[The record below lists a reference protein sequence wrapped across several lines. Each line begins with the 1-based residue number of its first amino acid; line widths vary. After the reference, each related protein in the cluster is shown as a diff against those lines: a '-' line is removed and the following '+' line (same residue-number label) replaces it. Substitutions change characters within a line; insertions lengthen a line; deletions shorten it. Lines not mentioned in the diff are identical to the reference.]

1 MERLYACFDEH
12 VGICSDSRS
21 LESGQIFFALKGERF
36 DGHSFAVQ
44 ALAEG
49 ATAVVVEDLPSGLD
63 VSDPRVFHVP
73 SVLQALQ
80 DLARYHRRQWGKP
93 IVAMTGS
100 NGKTTV
106 KELFAAVLSQ
116 KFNLHATKGN
126 FNNHLGVPF
135 TLLQLRTTHELA
147 VVEMGANHQGEID
160 LLSRIAEPSLGY
172 ITNFGRAH
180 LEGFGGVEGVIKGK
194 TELYRYLRASQG
206 EILCNPE
213 DSLQVAHAGP
223 GALVFEPKLST
234 WMEDDGFVHISDG
247 THSVKSHLSGSFQ
260 GNNLKAAWTLGLHYG
275 LNPEAICAGI
285 SSYIPSNNRGEL
297 RKTAKNTLFL
307 DAYNANPSSMELSF
321 LYAKG
326 SHPELPHVYIA
337 GDLFELGSY
346 SALEH
351 QRMVDLFV
359 HHQATHV
366 WLIGEAFS
374 ACRFPDHY
382 RSFGKTSEALIALQE
397 AQVRDSFVWIK
408 GSRGMALESL
418 LPAL

>member
-49 ATAVVVEDLPSGLD
+49 ASAVVVEDLPSGLD

-135 TLLQLRTTHELA
+135 TLLQLRSAHELA

-223 GALVFEPKLST
+223 GALVFEPQLST

-359 HHQATHV
+359 DHQATHV

-382 RSFGKTSEALIALQE
+382 RSFSKTSEALIAMQE

>member
-63 VSDPRVFHVP
+63 ASDPRVFHVP

-80 DLARYHRRQWGKP
+80 DLARYHRRKWGKP

-135 TLLQLRTTHELA
+135 TLLQLRSAHELA

-359 HHQATHV
+359 DHQATHV

-382 RSFGKTSEALIALQE
+382 RSFSKTSEALIAMQE

>member
-49 ATAVVVEDLPSGLD
+49 ASAVVVEDLPSGLD

-135 TLLQLRTTHELA
+135 TLLQLRSAHELA

-194 TELYRYLRASQG
+194 TELYRYLQASQG

-223 GALVFEPKLST
+223 GALVFEPQLST

-359 HHQATHV
+359 DHQATHV

-382 RSFGKTSEALIALQE
+382 RSFSKTSEALIAMQE

-418 LPAL
+418 LPVL

>member
-49 ATAVVVEDLPSGLD
+49 ASAVVVEDLPSGLNA
-63 VSDPRVFHVP
+63 SDPRVFHVP

-135 TLLQLRTTHELA
+135 TLLQLRSAHELA

-194 TELYRYLRASQG
+194 TELYRYLQASQG

-359 HHQATHV
+359 DHQATHV

-382 RSFGKTSEALIALQE
+382 RSFSKTSEALIAMQE

-418 LPAL
+418 LPVL

>member
-49 ATAVVVEDLPSGLD
+49 ATAVVVEDLPSGLEA
-63 VSDPRVFHVP
+63 SDPRVFHVP

-213 DSLQVAHAGP
+213 DSVQVAHAGP

-359 HHQATHV
+359 DHQATHV

>member
-49 ATAVVVEDLPSGLD
+49 ASAVVVEDLPSGLD
-63 VSDPRVFHVP
+63 ASDPRVFHVP

-135 TLLQLRTTHELA
+135 TLLQLRSAHELA

-194 TELYRYLRASQG
+194 TELYRYLQASQG

-223 GALVFEPKLST
+223 GALVFEPQLST

-359 HHQATHV
+359 DHQATHV

-382 RSFGKTSEALIALQE
+382 RSFSKTSEALIALQE

>member
-49 ATAVVVEDLPSGLD
+49 ASAVVVEDLPSGLD
-63 VSDPRVFHVP
+63 ALDPRVFHVP

-80 DLARYHRRQWGKP
+80 DLSRYHRRQWGKP

-135 TLLQLRTTHELA
+135 TLLQLRSAHELA

-359 HHQATHV
+359 DHQATHV

-382 RSFGKTSEALIALQE
+382 RSFSKTSEALIAMQE

>member
-1 MERLYACFDEH
+1 MERLYPCFDEH

-49 ATAVVVEDLPSGLD
+49 ASAVVVEDLPSGLD

-135 TLLQLRTTHELA
+135 TLLQLRSAHELA

-194 TELYRYLRASQG
+194 TELYRYLQASQG

-223 GALVFEPKLST
+223 GALVFEPQLST

-359 HHQATHV
+359 DHQATHV

-382 RSFGKTSEALIALQE
+382 RSFSKTSEALSAMQE

>member
-49 ATAVVVEDLPSGLD
+49 ASAVVVEDLPSGLD
-63 VSDPRVFHVP
+63 ASDPRVFHVP

-135 TLLQLRTTHELA
+135 TLLQLRSAHELA

-194 TELYRYLRASQG
+194 TELYRYLQASQG

-359 HHQATHV
+359 DHQATHV

-382 RSFGKTSEALIALQE
+382 RSFSKTSEALIAMQE

-418 LPAL
+418 LPVL

>member
-49 ATAVVVEDLPSGLD
+49 ASAVVVEDLPSGLD
-63 VSDPRVFHVP
+63 ASDPRVFHVP

-135 TLLQLRTTHELA
+135 TLLQLRSAHELA

-194 TELYRYLRASQG
+194 TELYRYLQASQG

-223 GALVFEPKLST
+223 GALVFEPQLST

-359 HHQATHV
+359 DHQATHV

-382 RSFGKTSEALIALQE
+382 RSFSKTSEALIAMQE

-418 LPAL
+418 LPVL

>member
-49 ATAVVVEDLPSGLD
+49 ATAVVVEDLPSGID
-63 VSDPRVFHVP
+63 ASDPRVFHVP

-135 TLLQLRTTHELA
+135 TLLQLRTAHELA

-213 DSLQVAHAGP
+213 DSLQVANAGP
-223 GALVFEPKLST
+223 GALVFEPKLNT

-359 HHQATHV
+359 DHQATHV

>member
-49 ATAVVVEDLPSGLD
+49 ASAVVVEDLPSGLD
-63 VSDPRVFHVP
+63 ASDPRVFHVP

-135 TLLQLRTTHELA
+135 TLLQLRSGHELA

-223 GALVFEPKLST
+223 GALVFEPQLST

-359 HHQATHV
+359 DHQATHV

-382 RSFGKTSEALIALQE
+382 RSFSKTSEALIAMQE

-418 LPAL
+418 LPVL

>member
-49 ATAVVVEDLPSGLD
+49 ASAVVVEDLPSGLNA
-63 VSDPRVFHVP
+63 SDPRVFHVP

-135 TLLQLRTTHELA
+135 TLLQLRSAHELA

-234 WMEDDGFVHISDG
+234 WMDDDGFVHISDG

-359 HHQATHV
+359 DHQATHV

-382 RSFGKTSEALIALQE
+382 RSFSKTSEALIAMQE

-418 LPAL
+418 LPVL

>member
-49 ATAVVVEDLPSGLD
+49 ASAVVVEDLPSGLD
-63 VSDPRVFHVP
+63 ASDPRVFHVP

-135 TLLQLRTTHELA
+135 TLLQLRSGHELA

-223 GALVFEPKLST
+223 GALVFEPQLST

-359 HHQATHV
+359 DHQATHV

-382 RSFGKTSEALIALQE
+382 RSFSKTSEALIAMQE

>member
-49 ATAVVVEDLPSGLD
+49 ASAVVVEDLPSGLNA
-63 VSDPRVFHVP
+63 SDPRVFHVP

-135 TLLQLRTTHELA
+135 TLLQLRSAHELA

-194 TELYRYLRASQG
+194 TELYRYLQASQG

-223 GALVFEPKLST
+223 GALVFEPQLST

-359 HHQATHV
+359 DHQATHV

-382 RSFGKTSEALIALQE
+382 RSFSKTSEALIAMQE

>member
-49 ATAVVVEDLPSGLD
+49 ASAVVVEDLPSGLD
-63 VSDPRVFHVP
+63 ASDPRVFHVP

-80 DLARYHRRQWGKP
+80 DLARYHRRQWAKP

-135 TLLQLRTTHELA
+135 TLLQLRSAHELA

-194 TELYRYLRASQG
+194 TELYRYLQASQG

-359 HHQATHV
+359 DHQATHV

>member
-1 MERLYACFDEH
+1 MERLYPCFDEH

-49 ATAVVVEDLPSGLD
+49 ASAVVVEDLPSGLD
-63 VSDPRVFHVP
+63 ASDPRVFHVP

-135 TLLQLRTTHELA
+135 TLLQLRSAHELA

-359 HHQATHV
+359 DHQATHV

-382 RSFGKTSEALIALQE
+382 RSFSKTSEALIAMQE

-418 LPAL
+418 LPVL

>member
-135 TLLQLRTTHELA
+135 TLLQLRSAHELA

-359 HHQATHV
+359 DHQATHV

-382 RSFGKTSEALIALQE
+382 RSFSKTSEALIAMQE

-418 LPAL
+418 LPVL

>member
-382 RSFGKTSEALIALQE
+382 RSFSKTSEALIAMQE

>member
-1 MERLYACFDEH
+1 M
-12 VGICSDSRS
+12 
-21 LESGQIFFALKGERF
+21 
-36 DGHSFAVQ
+36 
-44 ALAEG
+44 
-49 ATAVVVEDLPSGLD
+49 EDLPSGLNA
-63 VSDPRVFHVP
+63 SDPRVFHVP

-126 FNNHLGVPF
+126 FNNRLGVPF
-135 TLLQLRTTHELA
+135 TLLQLRSAHELA

-359 HHQATHV
+359 DHQATHV

-382 RSFGKTSEALIALQE
+382 RSFSKTSEALIAMQE

-418 LPAL
+418 LPVL

>member
-49 ATAVVVEDLPSGLD
+49 ASAVVLEDLPSGLD
-63 VSDPRVFHVP
+63 ASDPRVFHVP

-135 TLLQLRTTHELA
+135 TLLQLRSAHELA

-194 TELYRYLRASQG
+194 TELYRYLQASQG

-223 GALVFEPKLST
+223 GALVFEPQLST

-359 HHQATHV
+359 DHQATHV

-382 RSFGKTSEALIALQE
+382 RSFSKTSEALIAMQE

>member
-49 ATAVVVEDLPSGLD
+49 ASAVVVEDLPSGLD
-63 VSDPRVFHVP
+63 ASDPRVFHVP

-135 TLLQLRTTHELA
+135 TLLQLRSAHELA

-359 HHQATHV
+359 DHQATHV

-382 RSFGKTSEALIALQE
+382 RSFSKTSEALIAMQE

-418 LPAL
+418 LPVL

>member
-49 ATAVVVEDLPSGLD
+49 ATAVVVEDLPSGID
-63 VSDPRVFHVP
+63 ASDPRVFHVP

-223 GALVFEPKLST
+223 GALVFEPKLNT

-359 HHQATHV
+359 DHQATHV

>member
-49 ATAVVVEDLPSGLD
+49 ASAVVVEDLPSGLD
-63 VSDPRVFHVP
+63 ASDPRVFHVP

-80 DLARYHRRQWGKP
+80 DLARYHRRQWAKP

-135 TLLQLRTTHELA
+135 TLLQLRSAHELA

-194 TELYRYLRASQG
+194 TELYRYLQASQG

-359 HHQATHV
+359 DHQATHV

-382 RSFGKTSEALIALQE
+382 RSFSKTSEALIAMQE

>member
-49 ATAVVVEDLPSGLD
+49 ASAVVVEDLPSGLD
-63 VSDPRVFHVP
+63 ASDPRVFHVP

-135 TLLQLRTTHELA
+135 TLLQLRSAHELA

-194 TELYRYLRASQG
+194 TELYRYLQASQG

-359 HHQATHV
+359 DHQATHV

-382 RSFGKTSEALIALQE
+382 RSFSKTSEALIAMQE